1 MADATRTGELTILPA
16 NEATWNHIQA
26 VFGGRGDP
34 ARCWCQR
41 YKMQPRE
48 SWASVGRDELAVRLR
63 QQTGCGHPEAD
74 ATSGLVAYLGG
85 EPVGWCAVEPRNGY
99 ARLLRNSRVPWEGR
113 DEDKADASVW
123 AVTCFVTRTG
133 FRKRGV
139 ASALVRAAVEFAKQH
154 GARALEGYP
163 TGKDAILGDHVGT
176 AHMFEAAGFTE
187 VSRPTL
193 RRLVMRIDF

>member
-1 MADATRTGELTILPA
+1 VRSAAACLRVADFHNTSSLLNACGLAHRDREDPCVLRVTFPNTGPCESSLVRSSHRAVTVRVMADATRTGELTILPA

-113 DEDKADASVW
+113 DEDRL
-123 AVTCFVTRTG
+123 TRAFG
-133 FRKRGV
+133 R
-139 ASALVRAAVEFAKQH
+139 
-154 GARALEGYP
+154 
-163 TGKDAILGDHVGT
+163 
-176 AHMFEAAGFTE
+176 
-187 VSRPTL
+187 
-193 RRLVMRIDF
+193 